1 VRMRIMFGPSGPW
14 MTRVGGPQPA
24 PSKQTAT
31 NASTAERIC
40 RSGGLGGLVV
50 ARPMKGRLYPL
61 SGSPLRAPICTPV
74 VHQPTRTKANTTN
87 ALRRKS
93 AILQAFLNNR
103 ERARRYGS
111 DFARRRSG
119 VRIPSA
125 PLLKYLPLRIKCE
138 GVDGDSG
145 EYPRPCAVTP
155 SSDMFTTQGTG
166 LRHLHPQ
173 AER

>member
-1 VRMRIMFGPSGPW
+1 MFGRSGPW
-14 MTRVGGPQPA
+14 MIRVGGPQPA
-24 PSKQTAT
+24 PSKQTAI

-125 PLLKYLPLRIKCE
+125 PLLKCRICRKTAECHREQDLAHGLLYTESIWLASCAAVPGRLRI
-138 GVDGDSG
+138 G
-145 EYPRPCAVTP
+145 RA
-155 SSDMFTTQGTG
+155 
-166 LRHLHPQ
+166 
-173 AER
+173 